1 MTRYFATCLL
11 LAAITGFGPNPVLAR
26 PALEAA
32 DDSSPAP
39 ADAATDPAKSC
50 EGVLI
55 SRRLRYGESDLNV
68 LDVATGESREGST
81 RPVLLFVAGES
92 FAGENPSPDASDPM
106 QDAAICFAARNKMVG
121 VKVAYRLAP
130 ANPWPAAAR
139 DVAAAASWVRQNIDL
154 YGGNVGEIVAIGYSA
169 GAFHVASLLAHPE
182 LQTDD
187 ADIAGAVLL
196 SGIYRIG
203 VDASA
208 AEKSYFGDDASKY
221 DERSAFPG
229 ILRIETPLLLAWSAL
244 DPPRLV
250 AEGEKLKELLC
261 NSIAHCPQTTVL
273 TGRDSRAAVLALA
286 DSGGGLAQAIM
297 ELMREIEAR
306 GLP

>member
-1 MTRYFATCLL
+1 MTRYFLLCLL
-11 LAAITGFGPNPVLAR
+11 LAAIASSGPSPVLAG
-26 PALEAA
+26 PELDSA
-32 DDSSPAP
+32 DNSSPAP
-39 ADAATDPAKSC
+39 ADASADQTKAC

-68 LDVATGESREGST
+68 LDVATGDSRQGSM

-92 FAGENPSPDASDPM
+92 FTGESGAPNSGGEM
-106 QDAAICFAARNKMVG
+106 QDAAMCFAARNGMVG
-121 VKVAYRLAP
+121 VKVGYRLAP
-130 ANPWPAAAR
+130 ANPWPAATK
-139 DVAAAASWVRQNIDL
+139 DVAAATSWVRQNIDL
-154 YGGNVGEIVAIGYSA
+154 YGGNAGEIVAVGYSA

-182 LQTDD
+182 LQTRD

-203 VDASA
+203 ADASA

-229 ILRIETPLLLAWSAL
+229 ILTVETPLLLAWSAL
-244 DPPRLV
+244 DPPRLI
-250 AEGEKLKELLC
+250 AEGERLKEQLC
-261 NSIAHCPQTTVL
+261 KSIAHCPQTSVL

-286 DSGGGLAQAIM
+286 DTSGGLAQAIM
-297 ELMREIEAR
+297 ELIREIEAR